1 MSGDMAENVSG
12 FNVANDVGSA
22 EKVNVQRTEVL
33 RPKIQW
39 RSKQCLNVAVIRP
52 VTRSGSCDTSQTL
65 PQSPALTSSISPA
78 RTNPDDL
85 SPQARSSHMFRRN
98 CTQMCPF
105 SFDLRDSMQRVAQ
118 EQKLER
124 LRLKLMEERH
134 RAFTFRANPVR
145 KYKPLVLQQ
154 SSRQLT
160 IPRSPFSSG
169 HPCE

>member
-12 FNVANDVGSA
+12 LNVVGPA
-22 EKVNVQRTEVL
+22 EKENAQRTEVL

-39 RSKQCLNVAVIRP
+39 CSNECLNVAVVRP
-52 VTRSGSCDTSQTL
+52 TTRSGSCDTSPTP
-65 PQSPALTSSISPA
+65 PQSSVLASSRSPA

-85 SPQARSSHMFRRN
+85 SPHLRSSYTFRRN
-98 CTQMCPF
+98 FTRMCPF
-105 SFDLRDSMQRVAQ
+105 SFDCRDSMQRVAQ

-124 LRLKLMEERH
+124 LRQELH
-134 RAFTFRANPVR
+134 PAFTFRANPVR
-145 KYKPLVLQQ
+145 KYKPLALKQ

-169 HPCE
+169 HPENR